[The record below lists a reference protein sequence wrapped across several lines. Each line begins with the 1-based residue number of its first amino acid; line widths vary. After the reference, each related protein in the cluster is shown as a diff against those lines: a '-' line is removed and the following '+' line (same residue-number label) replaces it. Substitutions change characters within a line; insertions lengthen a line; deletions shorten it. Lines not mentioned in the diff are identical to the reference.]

1 MLRYMKY
8 AYAVYEERSFTAA
21 AKKLY
26 ISQPA
31 LSLTIRKL
39 EEALGYPVFERS
51 GKAVSLTPPG
61 EKYIRAVEKILQIQ
75 ADLEKELDDMRLLQ
89 TGTLTVGC
97 STVISTYVLPGVL
110 KTFMEKY
117 PHIQV
122 ELKVEK
128 SLVLGQLL
136 ERGEVDL
143 VIDNTQ
149 AKREDFNYTPLF
161 TEQILLA
168 VPESLEVN
176 RGLAHA
182 RVRREALDAKDF
194 GGIPRVPVSA
204 FRDEK
209 FILLKP
215 GNKMRYIADT
225 IFREAEMHPQVVFEF
240 DSVDTSVSFTENGF
254 GVSFVTDIAAGACR
268 AACLYLPETE
278 HSRREVYAI
287 YKKNKYLPQA
297 AKAFIGS
304 FSKETLHCNDK
315 TQNGTNTP
323 CSVKNGAVFGAF
335 VPVWGDSLQLEK
347 QHYIMEPS
355 T

>member
-75 ADLEKELDDMRLLQ
+75 ADLEKELDDMRLLH

-117 PHIQV
+117 PNIQV
-122 ELKVEK
+122 ELKVEA

-136 ERGEVDL
+136 ESGGVDL

-149 AKREDFNYTPLF
+149 IKREEFVYEPLF
-161 TEQILLA
+161 TEQILVA
-168 VPESLEVN
+168 VPEGLAVN
-176 RGLAHA
+176 EALAHA
-182 RVRREALDAKDF
+182 RVRREVLETKAFASV
-194 GGIPRVPVSA
+194 PRVPVSA
-204 FRDEK
+204 FAGED

-215 GNKMRYIADT
+215 GNKMRYIADA
-225 IFREAEMHPQVVFEF
+225 IFREAEVHPKVVFEF
-240 DSVDTSVSFTENGF
+240 DRVDTAVSFTENGF
-254 GVSFVTDIAAGACR
+254 GVSFVTDIAAGACK
-268 AACLYLPETE
+268 AACLYLPETD

-297 AKAFIGS
+297 AKAFIDS
-304 FSKETLHCNDK
+304 FSKD
-315 TQNGTNTP
+315 
-323 CSVKNGAVFGAF
+323 
-335 VPVWGDSLQLEK
+335 
-347 QHYIMEPS
+347 
-355 T
+355 

>member
-1 MLRYMKY
+1 MEGCAMLRYMKY
-8 AYAVYEERSFTAA
+8 AYAVYQERSFTAA

-31 LSLTIRKL
+31 LSLTVRKL

-61 EKYIRAVEKILQIQ
+61 EKYIRAVEKILQIR
-75 ADLEKELDDMRLLQ
+75 ADLEKELDDMRLLH
-89 TGTLTVGC
+89 TGRLSIGC

-117 PHIQV
+117 PNIQV
-122 ELKVEK
+122 ELKVEN

-136 ERGEVDL
+136 ESGGVDL

-149 AKREDFNYTPLF
+149 IKREEFAYEPLF
-161 TEQILLA
+161 TEQILVA
-168 VPESLEVN
+168 VPEGLTVN
-176 RGLAHA
+176 RALAHA
-182 RVRREALDAKDF
+182 RLSREALAAKAF
-194 GGIPRVPVSA
+194 GDVPRVPVSA
-204 FRDEK
+204 FAGED

-215 GNKMRYIADT
+215 GNKMRYIADA
-225 IFREAEMHPQVVFEF
+225 IFREAELHPKVVFEF
-240 DSVDTSVSFTENGF
+240 DRVDTAVSFTENGF

-278 HSRREVYAI
+278 HSRREVYAM

-304 FSKETLHCNDK
+304 FSKD
-315 TQNGTNTP
+315 
-323 CSVKNGAVFGAF
+323 
-335 VPVWGDSLQLEK
+335 
-347 QHYIMEPS
+347 
-355 T
+355 